1 MFGFFIA
8 MANDCK
14 ITLKKL
20 RPGPNP
26 DDIKTAVLKVVNKE
40 GSFQQIALAM
50 NLKKTTFQRHVNKYE
65 KLPDDG

>member
-1 MFGFFIA
+1 

-14 ITLKKL
+14 ITQKKQ

-40 GSFQQIALAM
+40 GRF
-50 NLKKTTFQRHVNKYE
+50 R
-65 KLPDDG
+65 